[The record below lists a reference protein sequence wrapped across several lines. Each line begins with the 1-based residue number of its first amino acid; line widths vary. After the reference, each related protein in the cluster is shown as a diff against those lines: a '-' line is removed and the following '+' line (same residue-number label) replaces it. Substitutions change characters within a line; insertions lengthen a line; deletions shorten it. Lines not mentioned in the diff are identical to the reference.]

1 MRPAHAVIDLAALRH
16 NLARARAA
24 APGARAIAIVKAD
37 GYGHGAARLLPAL
50 ADADM
55 LGVACIEEAL
65 ALRAAGATQP
75 VLLLEGVFS
84 ADELPV
90 CAEQDFEIAIH
101 DPLHVEWLERARLAT
116 PLRVWLKLDCGMH
129 RLGVRPQ
136 QVAPLLARLRVCANV
151 APPIGV
157 MSHLACADEPARA
170 ETAAQLET
178 FAAATAGLPVRRAL
192 SNSAG
197 VLAWPAAHH
206 DWIRPGIML
215 YGATPMLGRTGPED
229 GLKPV
234 MTLSS
239 ALISVKRLQAGEPVG
254 YSGAWRCPRDTTI
267 GVVAMGYADGY
278 PRHAPSGTPVL
289 VNGRRTQVV
298 GRVSMDMLCVDLGEQ
313 PGARI
318 GDPVTL
324 WGEGLPAELVAEAA
338 GTIAYELFCNLAA
351 RVHVRVIDG

>member
-24 APGARAIAIVKAD
+24 APRARVIAIVKAD

-50 ADADM
+50 ADADL

-75 VLLLEGVFS
+75 VLLLEGVF
-84 ADELPV
+84 APDELPL
-90 CAEQDFEIAIH
+90 CAAENFEIAVH
-101 DPLHVEWLERARLAT
+101 DPLHVEWLERAALAT
-116 PLRVWLKLDCGMH
+116 PLRAWLKLDSGMH
-129 RLGVRPQ
+129 RLGVPPA
-136 QVAPLLARLRVCANV
+136 QVAPLVARLRACANV
-151 APPIGV
+151 APELGV

-170 ETAAQLET
+170 ETAAQLDT

-215 YGATPMLGRTGPED
+215 YGVTPMLGRTGADD

-234 MTLSS
+234 MTLNS
-239 ALISVKRLQAGEPVG
+239 ALIAVKRLQAGDPVG
-254 YSGAWRCPRDTTI
+254 YSGIWHCPQDMTI

-278 PRHAPSGTPVL
+278 PRHAPTGTPIL
-289 VNGRRTQVV
+289 VNGRETQVV
-298 GRVSMDMLCVDLGEQ
+298 GRVSMDMLCVDLGNQ

-324 WGEGLPAELVAEAA
+324 WGKGLPAERVAEAA
-338 GTIAYELFCNLAA
+338 GTIAYEMFCNLAA
-351 RVHVRVIDG
+351 RVRVEVTGH